1 MGIMPGHIH
10 KPGNIGE
17 CVYVLYR
24 ASEVYVLYRAS
35 EACVLYRAS
44 EVYVLYRAS
53 EVCVLVYGVE
63 RVSTGCF
70 CSQVLCHD
78 RVL

>member
-35 EACVLYRAS
+35 E
-44 EVYVLYRAS
+44 VYVLYRAS
-53 EVCVLVYGVE
+53 EACVLVYGVE